1 LPDSTMIIHSDSY
14 SWTDI
19 KNGNEP
25 AFEHFFKL
33 HYSELCR
40 FAFSFLGDKDEAEEM
55 VQQVF
60 FNLWA
65 KREAIQLSSSL
76 RAYLFSAVRNKSL
89 NRIEHAQV
97 KLMHEKTYLRNESSH
112 ADEAAKKLLQ
122 KELNELIKESI
133 DALPE
138 QCRLVFGMSRFENL
152 KYAEIAEQ
160 LGISIKTVEKH
171 MGRAL
176 KELRERLKD
185 YHMELIL
192 LFLLSNSL

>member
-1 LPDSTMIIHSDSY
+1 MIIHSDSY

-19 KNGNEP
+19 KNSNEP

-60 FNLWA
+60 FNLWT
-65 KREAIQLSSSL
+65 KRETIQLSSSL
-76 RAYLFSAVRNKSL
+76 RSYLFSAVRNSSL

-97 KLMHEKTYLRNESSH
+97 KLKHENTIIRDELSA
-112 ADEAAKKLLQ
+112 ADETAQKVLQ
-122 KELNELIKESI
+122 KELDVLIRESI
-133 DALPE
+133 EALPE

-176 KELRERLKD
+176 KELREKLKD
-185 YHMELIL
+185 YLELII
-192 LFLLSNSL
+192 LFILIN

>member
-1 LPDSTMIIHSDSY
+1 MIIHSDSY

-19 KNGNEP
+19 KNGSEP

-33 HYSELCR
+33 HYQELCR
-40 FAFSFLGDKDEAEEM
+40 FAFSFVGDKDEAEEM

-65 KREAIQLSSSL
+65 KREVMQLSSSL
-76 RAYLFSAVRNKSL
+76 RSYLFGAVRNTSL

-97 KLMHEKTYLRNESSH
+97 KMKHEASYSGEHLSSSNLS
-112 ADEAAKKLLQ
+112 AERILS
-122 KELNELIKESI
+122 KELDTLIKESI
-133 DALPE
+133 EALPD

-152 KYAEIAEQ
+152 KYSEIAEQ
-160 LGISIKTVEKH
+160 LGISVKTVEKH

-176 KELRERLKD
+176 KELREKLKD
-185 YHMELIL
+185 YLELIIL
-192 LFLLSNSL
+192 LILIN

>member
-1 LPDSTMIIHSDSY
+1 MIIHSDSY

-19 KNGNEP
+19 KNGSEP

-33 HYSELCR
+33 HYEELCR
-40 FAFSFLGDKDEAEEM
+40 FAYSFLGDKDEAEEM

-60 FNLWA
+60 FNLWS
-65 KREAIQLSSSL
+65 KRESLFLSSSL
-76 RAYLFSAVRNKSL
+76 RSYLFGAVRNTSL

-97 KLMHEKTYLRNESSH
+97 KLRHESSFSGDYLSSANH
-112 ADEAAKKLLQ
+112 SAERIEI
-122 KELNELIKESI
+122 KELDTLIKESI
-133 DALPE
+133 EALPQ

-176 KELRERLKD
+176 KELREKLKD
-185 YHMELIL
+185 YLEIIILFILI
-192 LFLLSNSL
+192 N